1 MIHKLG
7 LNRIAIRYFRAQL
20 YMTRI
25 EIYSS
30 KRKSFLLLVGSLLF
44 VVCGI
49 YIFMVADDPHKYRS
63 TNPLF
68 ERGIGVLCVVF
79 FGLGIYLSIRHLIKN
94 RLILVIDE
102 VGLNVNPNRAPG
114 ERIEWKNIEGFS
126 EIKIHSTKIVIIE
139 VNNSHYWIEKE
150 TNKLKKMVMKF
161 NSSNYGSPF
170 NLSANSMQI
179 NHSNLLKLLKENL
192 SQFKSTLR

>member
-1 MIHKLG
+1 
-7 LNRIAIRYFRAQL
+7 
-20 YMTRI
+20 MTRI

-44 VVCGI
+44 VICGI
-49 YIFMVADDPHKYRS
+49 YIFMVADNPHKYRS

-68 ERGIGVLCVVF
+68 ERGIGVLAVVF
-79 FGLGIYLSIRHLIKN
+79 FGLGIYVSIKQLIKSQ
-94 RLILVIDE
+94 LILVIDE
-102 VGLNVNPNRAPG
+102 VGLNVNPKEAPG

-150 TNKLKKMVMKF
+150 TNKLKKMAMKF

-179 NHSNLLKLLKENL
+179 NHSNLLKLLNENL
-192 SQFKSTLR
+192 SKSITASTFLK